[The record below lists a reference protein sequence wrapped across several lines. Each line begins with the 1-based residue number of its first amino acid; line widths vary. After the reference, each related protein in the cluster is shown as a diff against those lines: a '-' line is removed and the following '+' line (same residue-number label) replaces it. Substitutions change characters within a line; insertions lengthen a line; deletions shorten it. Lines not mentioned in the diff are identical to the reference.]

1 MNAGLARRRARPFV
15 VAGLV
20 TLVALALVA
29 VAAVVT
35 LSRVRVVA
43 EERLTERMVDITLW
57 SPALRGRTTVR
68 LLLPPAYA
76 DRPEARWPSVYLLHG
91 CCDSYLSWTR
101 STDVEELSATR
112 DVLVVMP
119 DGGRAGF
126 YSDWLDGPGWET
138 FHTVE
143 LPALLAERYR
153 ADDRRA
159 VAGTS
164 MGGLGALG
172 YAARHPGAFLAAASF
187 SGIVHTRLSADRSSA
202 YLGLLRSQD
211 EHPYRL
217 WGAPT
222 EDADR
227 WAAHNPYDLAPR
239 LTGIPLFI
247 SVGDGR
253 PGPLNPAG
261 ADDPIEPSLL
271 AENEAL
277 RDRLRQ
283 LGARATFDLYGPGSH
298 DWPYWEREL
307 HRAWPILTDPL
318 R

>member
-1 MNAGLARRRARPFV
+1 MTTGQARGRARPLL

-20 TLVALALVA
+20 AVLTLSLLA

-35 LSRVRVVA
+35 LSRVRVL
-43 EERLTERMVDITLW
+43 EEQRLTDRVVDVRLW
-57 SPALRGRTTVR
+57 SPALRARTTVR

-76 DRPEARWPSVYLLHG
+76 ERPEARWPSVYLLHG
-91 CCDSYLSWTR
+91 CCDDYLSWTR
-101 STDVEELSATR
+101 STDIEALSAAS

-143 LPALLAERYR
+143 LPALLADRYR
-153 ADDRRA
+153 AGDRRT
-159 VAGTS
+159 VAGVS

-172 YAARHPGAFLAAASF
+172 YAARHPGEFRAAASF
-187 SGIVHTRLSADRSSA
+187 SGIVHTRLSSDESRG
-202 YLGLLRSQD
+202 YLGLLRSEH

-217 WGAPT
+217 WGAPSV
-222 EDADR
+222 DAAV

-239 LTGIPLFI
+239 LASLPLFI

-253 PGPLNPAG
+253 PGPLNPDG
-261 ADDPIEPSLL
+261 DPDPTEPYLL
-271 AENEAL
+271 EENSAL
-277 RDRLRQ
+277 RERLTE
-283 LGARATFDLYGPGSH
+283 LGAKATFDFYGPGSH

-307 HRAWPILTDPL
+307 HRAWPMLTAF

>member
-1 MNAGLARRRARPFV
+1 M
-15 VAGLV
+15 VA
-20 TLVALALVA
+20 ALVA
-29 VAAVVT
+29 
-35 LSRVRVVA
+35 LSRVRVL
-43 EERLTERMVDITLW
+43 EEQRLTDRMVDLRLW
-57 SPALRGRTTVR
+57 SPALGGRTTVR
-68 LLLPPAYA
+68 LLLPVAYA
-76 DRPEARWPSVYLLHG
+76 DRPQARWPSVYLLHG

-101 STDVEELSATR
+101 STDIEELSATS

-143 LPALLAERYR
+143 LPALLATRYR
-153 ADDRRA
+153 ADDRRS

-172 YAARHPGAFLAAASF
+172 YAARHPGGFVAAASF
-187 SGIVHTRLSADRSSA
+187 SGIVHTRQSPDESRA
-202 YLGLLRSQD
+202 YLGLLRSQG

-217 WGAPT
+217 WGAPNV
-222 EDADR
+222 DADR

-239 LTGIPLFI
+239 LTTIPLFI

-253 PGPLNPAG
+253 PGPLNPDDAE
-261 ADDPIEPSLL
+261 DPIETSLR
-271 AENEAL
+271 AENDAL
-277 RDRLRQ
+277 REHLTS
-283 LGARATFDLYGPGSH
+283 LGASATYDFYGPGSH

-307 HRAWPILTDPL
+307 HRAWSLLTDGL